1 MFNFNINIFN
11 FIFLCILQ
19 QHLLV
24 YNCIYIL
31 KRTGGRNH
39 LTEFF
44 KIILNSIKTISPF
57 NILDIIVVS
66 YIFYKAYMLIKE
78 TRAVQL
84 LKGILLI
91 LLLLPI
97 SSFLQLNM
105 LNWIL
110 SKTITI
116 GVLSMII
123 IFQPEIRRG
132 LEHLGRSAFND
143 RHILEDEEIMEKVV
157 SEVVDAVENLSKS
170 KTGALIIIEN
180 RTGLGDVIAT
190 GTKLDAIV
198 SSALLENIFVVNTP
212 LHDGA
217 TIIRNDKII
226 ASGCFLPL
234 TNNDEISKALGTR
247 HRAGL
252 GISENSDALTIIV
265 SEETGNISL
274 AVNGKLTRNYT
285 KDRLKDI
292 LVRILKSRQKKKLTL
307 RERVR
312 LWSKK
317 ILG

>member
-1 MFNFNINIFN
+1 
-11 FIFLCILQ
+11 
-19 QHLLV
+19 
-24 YNCIYIL
+24 
-31 KRTGGRNH
+31 

-44 KIILNSIKTISPF
+44 KIIFNSIKTISLF
-57 NILDIIVVS
+57 SILDIIVVS
-66 YIFYKAYMLIKE
+66 YIFFKAYMLIKE

-91 LLLLPI
+91 LLLLPV

-105 LNWIL
+105 LNYIL

-123 IFQPEIRRG
+123 IFQPEIRRV

-143 RHILEDEEIMEKVV
+143 RHILEDEEVMEKVV
-157 SEVVDAVENLSKS
+157 SEVVDAVDNLSKS

-198 SSALLENIFVVNTP
+198 SAALLENIFVVNTP

-217 TIIRNDKII
+217 TIIRNDKIV

-292 LVRILKSRQKKKLTL
+292 LVRILKSRQKKKLTF

-312 LWSKK
+312 LWSKE